1 MKKILLSLITIFCVL
16 ATANAET
23 YTHTFKNGELTT
35 TGGAVTLSE
44 IEWSA
49 TGATYIGW
57 SATKGI
63 QIGSKNDPSPSYTL
77 STSGFAGYK
86 IKSVTVNSSIAAS
99 GDATATITVCDQT
112 SDTFTLDTNAKDYTF
127 DCEDT
132 NGNITIN
139 WTATQRAY
147 YVKSIT
153 VEYELPTDMVEIE
166 KPTFKTPEGVY
177 ENKVTVTAETADQA
191 LVLYYTLDG
200 TEPSYE
206 DFQNETGTTKCS
218 KYYVMYPE
226 LTESATIKAMAV
238 KVDGETVYKSD
249 IVEAKYI
256 VSPTKPY
263 VPATTIASGNRYA
276 FVAND
281 NVADFLFGAAN
292 GNLQGREVS
301 GKYDKYIE
309 TVEYSAFTFTSTDG
323 GYTIQDAEGR
333 YMYLEGNDGK
343 VYFAT
348 EKPAAGAVWSVSIDN
363 GKATIK
369 NGNSTLYYSADNNIF
384 GCYAEKAGD
393 MVLPSLYMVREYPK
407 ATITPENGS
416 YVQGLKEFTITCD
429 EGIAVSSDFS
439 LKAQSGQREDRT
451 YEIDKTYTCTK
462 VDANTLKFTI
472 DEELVSVDNVN
483 IDLIITGD
491 ILLNPEGMNYKH
503 PIKGRWTR
511 SIYSYTHVGS
521 AAAAVITAVEP
532 ADGSKVESLS
542 YILFTF
548 SNIATTVD
556 TSKEAKL
563 YKEGSDETIPFSITN
578 LKEDGSYVAQ
588 NQGALLLDAP
598 VVKNG
603 TYILEIADG
612 YFVDRNL
619 KEIKGITLKYTVEN
633 DTAIEDI
640 IANEE
645 SGRVVYNASGV
656 KVLDTTDADKVKA
669 LPSGIYIVN
678 GVKVYIK

>member
-1 MKKILLSLITIFCVL
+1 MKKILLSLFTFFCIL
-16 ATANAET
+16 ATASAET
-23 YTHTFKNGELTT
+23 YTHTFKKGELTT
-35 TGGAVTLSE
+35 DGGIVTLSD
-44 IEWSA
+44 IEWNA
-49 TGATYIGW
+49 TDAILIEW
-57 SATKGI
+57 NATKGI
-63 QIGSKNDPSPSYTL
+63 QFGSKATPNTAYTL
-77 STSGFAGYK
+77 STSGFAAYK

-99 GDATATITVCDQT
+99 GDATMTITVGDQT
-112 SDTFTLDTNAKDYTF
+112 SEAYKLTTSDAAYAF

-132 NGNITIN
+132 NGDITIN
-139 WTATQRAY
+139 WAASQRAY
-147 YVKSIT
+147 YVKSIN
-153 VEYELPTDMVEIE
+153 VEYELPTDMVNVE

-177 ENKVTVTAETADQA
+177 ENKITVTAETADQT

-200 TEPSYE
+200 TDPSYE
-206 DFQNETGTTKCS
+206 DFQSETGTTKCS

-238 KVDGETVYKSD
+238 KVDGETVYKSE

-256 VSPTKPY
+256 VSQTKPY
-263 VPATTIASGNRYA
+263 VPAATIVSGNRYA

-281 NVADFLFGAAN
+281 SIANFLFGTAN
-292 GNLQGREVS
+292 GNLQSRKVS
-301 GKYDKYIE
+301 GKYDKYVE
-309 TVEYSAFTFTSTDG
+309 TVEYNAFTFTSTDG
-323 GYTIQDAEGR
+323 GYTIQDAEER
-333 YMYLEGNDGK
+333 FMYLEGNDSK
-343 VYFAT
+343 VSFAA
-348 EKPAAGAVWSVSIDN
+348 EKPAAGAVWSVSIEN
-363 GKATIK
+363 GQATIK
-369 NGNSTLYYSADNNIF
+369 NGNSTIYYSVDNDIF
-384 GCYAEKAGD
+384 GCYTEKAGD
-393 MVLPSLYMVREYPK
+393 MVLPSVYMVREYPK

-416 YVQGLKEFTITCD
+416 YVQGLKEFTISCE

-451 YEIDKTYTCTK
+451 YEIDKTYTCTQ

-472 DEELVSVDNVN
+472 DEELASVDNVN

-491 ILLNPEGMNYKH
+491 IFLNPEGMNYKH

-532 ADGSKVESLS
+532 TDGSKVESLS

-563 YKEGSDETIPFSITN
+563 CKEGSDEAIPFSFTN
-578 LKEDGSYVAQ
+578 LKEDGSYVEQ
-588 NQGALLLDAP
+588 NQGALLLDTP

-612 YFVDRNL
+612 YFVDRNS
-619 KEIKGITLKYTVEN
+619 KEIKGITLRYIVEN
-633 DTAIEDI
+633 ETAIEDI
-640 IANEE
+640 IADGENGWTVYST
-645 SGRVVYNASGV
+645 SGI
-656 KVLDTTDADKVKA
+656 KVLETEDAGKVSA

-678 GVKVYIK
+678 GIKTVIK